1 MKKFYSNNIQVFNY
15 DSNGVQINPK
25 LIVLKEKLIYELI
38 KKYIKL

>member
-1 MKKFYSNNIQVFNY
+1 MKKFYSNDIQVYNY
-15 DSNGVQINPK
+15 NSNGHKINPK